1 MGLLLLRFESATYRG
16 SPPTYDEV
24 RAHLREWG
32 PSTYDLEGVVAR
44 GPELHVTTMLG
55 VSPVLLAY
63 VREYLRQRGYVE
75 RASGDLDRRIPSFVA
90 RPWRSYGLVERL
102 VHRFRPHFS

>member
-1 MGLLLLRFESATYRG
+1 LGLLLLRFESATYRG

-32 PSTYDLEGVVAR
+32 PSTYDLEGVVAK

-55 VSPVLLAY
+55 ASPVLLD
-63 VREYLRQRGYVE
+63 VHEYLRQRGYVE
-75 RASGDLDRRIPSFVA
+75 VASGDLDRRIPSFVA
-90 RPWRSYGLVERL
+90 RPWRSHGLFERL
-102 VHRFRPHFS
+102 VHRFRPRFS